1 MLILDEENK
10 KQVEKIALEV
20 VQKYN
25 KSASFTDQ
33 KLGDTPTDAFSLVNR
48 RFVTL
53 SSNLGARPIS
63 SVVVVGQ
70 RYFDTTNNTPI
81 WFTAGGWRNSSGSVV
96 AGHLS

>member
-1 MLILDEENK
+1 MDEETK
-10 KQVEKIALEV
+10 KQVEEIALETV
-20 VQKYN
+20 KRYN
-25 KSASFTDQ
+25 RSLSFTDR
-33 KLGDTPTDAFSLVNR
+33 KIVDTPTEALSPVNR

>member
-1 MLILDEENK
+1 MLDEETK
-10 KQVEKIALEV
+10 KQVEEIVSEV
-20 VQKYN
+20 VKNYN
-25 KSASFTDQ
+25 SSLGFTDR
-33 KLGDTPTDAFSLVNR
+33 KITDTPTDSYALVNR

-81 WFTAGGWRNSSGSVV
+81 WFTAGGWRNSVGSVV
-96 AGHLS
+96 AGHL

>member
-1 MLILDEENK
+1 MDEETK
-10 KQVEKIALEV
+10 KQIEEIALETV
-20 VQKYN
+20 KRYN
-25 KSASFTDQ
+25 RSFSFTDR
-33 KLGDTPTDAFSLVNR
+33 KIVDTPTEAFSPVNR